1 MTVSLISVNLPDF
14 GIPKEQPTINA
25 EIYKERLIKFRADLK
40 NNQINSAVIYADREH
55 FANMHYLTGFDP
67 RFEEALLIL
76 HVNEEKTYLITG
88 PENQGYADISEINLI
103 KKIYPPF
110 GLLGQDRSKTPTL
123 ESMLIK
129 CGLKKNIACGII
141 GWKYFENNEFEN
153 PDSIFEIPY
162 YILSSISKV
171 VGSISY
177 LKNITSWFMNP
188 SVGYRS
194 KNELEEIAF
203 FEFSSCHTSTSL
215 RNVLNNIQPE
225 KTEFEV
231 ASNYKCI
238 GIPLSCHLM
247 FSTGKRA
254 SLGLASPSS
263 KKIKLGEPFAAAYG
277 VWGSLNCRVGWIAKD
292 QNDLPDE
299 VSDYFEKLIVPYFT
313 AVKEWYETIG
323 IGVEGG
329 AIFEIIMKHL
339 GDPFFGVYLNPGHLI
354 HRDEWMNSSIY
365 QKSKEIFFSRQA
377 IQLDIIPA
385 TNTKYFSTNIEDG
398 IVLLD
403 QEDRKIF
410 EKKYP
415 EAMKRI
421 NERRIFMK
429 DKLGINLKPEVMP
442 LSNIPAYLNPFIL
455 SKNLTVA
462 FK

>member
-1 MTVSLISVNLPDF
+1 MTISLISLDLPDF

-25 EIYKERLIKFRADLK
+25 EIYKERLIKFRDDLK

-88 PENQGYADISEINLI
+88 PENQGYANISEINLI
-103 KKIYPPF
+103 KKMYPPF

-123 ESMLIK
+123 ESMLIE

-141 GWKYFENNEFEN
+141 GWKYFVNNEFEN
-153 PDSIFEIPY
+153 PDSTFEIPY

-254 SLGLASPSS
+254 SLGLASPIF
-263 KKIKLGEPFAAAYG
+263 KKNQ
-277 VWGSLNCRVGWIAKD
+277 VR
-292 QNDLPDE
+292 
-299 VSDYFEKLIVPYFT
+299 
-313 AVKEWYETIG
+313 
-323 IGVEGG
+323 
-329 AIFEIIMKHL
+329 
-339 GDPFFGVYLNPGHLI
+339 
-354 HRDEWMNSSIY
+354 
-365 QKSKEIFFSRQA
+365 
-377 IQLDIIPA
+377 
-385 TNTKYFSTNIEDG
+385 
-398 IVLLD
+398 
-403 QEDRKIF
+403 
-410 EKKYP
+410 
-415 EAMKRI
+415 
-421 NERRIFMK
+421 
-429 DKLGINLKPEVMP
+429 
-442 LSNIPAYLNPFIL
+442 
-455 SKNLTVA
+455 
-462 FK
+462 